1 MKQVNLIVAV
11 DKNFAIGNKGDIPWH
26 ISADMKYFRNTTSG
40 KSIIM
45 GRKTLESFPGS
56 KPLPNRKNIVLTRN
70 KDFKIEGAFVV
81 NSISEAL
88 MAADDDCFIIGG
100 GEIYK
105 MFLPYV
111 KYAYVTKVDSE
122 FEADTYM
129 VNLDKEDGWKLH
141 KKGETL
147 SENGIE
153 FSFDIYE
160 NSNVKSIID

>member
-1 MKQVNLIVAV
+1 
-11 DKNFAIGNKGDIPWH
+11 
-26 ISADMKYFRNTTSG
+26 
-40 KSIIM
+40 M
-45 GRKTLESFPGS
+45 GRKTLESFPGG

-70 KDFKIEGAFVV
+70 KDLKIEGAVVV
-81 NSISEAL
+81 NSVSGALSEAEES
-88 MAADDDCFIIGG
+88 CFIIGG

-111 KYAYVTKVDSE
+111 KYAYVTKVEAE

-129 VNLDKEDGWKLH
+129 VNLDKECGWKLY

-160 NSNVKSIID
+160 NKDVKAITD